1 MLQSQFGPNQQKI
14 NELRTS
20 AARTANVYCFL
31 GSSIVISQFGFIVLG
46 TFHFLSWDIMEPL
59 CYLMMF
65 GNFTASYAFFL
76 AQDTKHDLELGSIHE
91 LLTER
96 ITKRKAIACGIDMTK
111 HAEQKEEIERL
122 E

>member
-1 MLQSQFGPNQQKI
+1 MQSQFGPNQQKI
-14 NELRTS
+14 NEIRQ
-20 AARTANVYCFL
+20 AASRTANVYCFL
-31 GSSIVISQFGFIVLG
+31 GSSVVISQFAFIVLG
-46 TFHFLSWDIMEPL
+46 TFHYLSWDIMEPL

-76 AQDTKHDLELGSIHE
+76 ANRTEYDLELGSIHH

-96 ITKRKAIACGIDMTK
+96 ITRRRATASGIDLEQ